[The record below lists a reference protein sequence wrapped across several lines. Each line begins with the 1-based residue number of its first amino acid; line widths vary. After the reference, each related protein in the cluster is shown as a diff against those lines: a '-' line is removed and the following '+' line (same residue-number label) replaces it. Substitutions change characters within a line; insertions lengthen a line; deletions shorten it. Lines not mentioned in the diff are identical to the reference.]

1 MVLLGANG
9 EISPQIRNLL
19 TVLSVSAI
27 TEELSDRKRKGKF
40 DAAIPKRT
48 IPIRPDIVVSNDD
61 ADGGTT
67 VHGEGDL

>member
-40 DAAIPKRT
+40 DAETPTRT
-48 IPIRPDIVVSNDD
+48 LPIRPDIVVSNND

-67 VHGEGDL
+67 LHGEGDL